1 MFNTLIGRY
10 GGVAGVGGA
19 GVEASGGSE
28 IITSTHKYHVFTSP
42 GTLTLTNS
50 GEVEY
55 LVIAGGGAGGRGSP
69 GNRHGGGGGAGGIRN
84 GTLDSLTPGAYPITV
99 GTGGSEP
106 GNAGSAAPAG
116 ADGNDSTFATITS
129 TGGGGGGNGIN
140 SSPPHDKLDGRS
152 GGSGG
157 GGASEHHDH
166 SGTGGLGNTPPTTPP
181 QGNVGS
187 NAGAVMPQGRYYGG
201 GGGSLY
207 GYSDDTSYQRSS
219 NYGHRSSS
227 FPQFSSTI
235 LAPAIPSA
243 LQTAISTT
251 GKFGGGGQGS
261 HGFSPLDSYGVSF
274 YIGFVHGPHP
284 ADIAAVGGAGV
295 GGYDP
300 GPSSP
305 VNRQGGAAV
314 NGSGAGGGG
323 SYDNQT
329 AGDGGDGIV
338 IIRYEL

>member
-55 LVIAGGGAGGRGSP
+55 LVIAGGGAGGRGSS
-69 GNRHGGGGGAGGIRN
+69 GSRHGGGGGAGGIRN

-106 GNAGSAAPAG
+106 GGAGSAAPAS

-129 TGGGGGGNGIN
+129 TGGGGGGNGS
-140 SSPPHDKLDGRS
+140 SSPYDNLDGRD

-166 SGTGGLGNTPPTTPP
+166 TGDGGQGNTPPTTPP

-187 NAGAVMPQGRYYGG
+187 HAGGVIPQGKWYGG

-207 GYSDDTSYQRSS
+207 GYLDGTSYQRGK
-219 NYGHRSSS
+219 NQGHSASPFS
-227 FPQFSSTI
+227 QFNSTI

-243 LQTAISTT
+243 LETAISTT
-251 GKFGGGGQGS
+251 GNFGGGGQGS
-261 HGFSPLDSYGVSF
+261 HGFSPNDPFGPY
-274 YIGFVHGPHP
+274 YIGVITEDGAPS
-284 ADIAAVGGAGV
+284 GAGV

-329 AGDGGDGIV
+329 AGNGGSGIV

>member
-1 MFNTLIGRY
+1 MFNTLMGKY
-10 GGVAGVGGA
+10 GGVAGVGG
-19 GVEASGGSE
+19 GVDASGGSE

-55 LVIAGGGAGGRGSP
+55 LVIGGGGAGGRGSNP
-69 GNRHGGGGGAGGIRN
+69 IRNGGGGGSGGIRH
-84 GTLDSLTPGAYPITV
+84 GILDSLIPGAYPITV
-99 GTGGSEP
+99 GTGGTAPPS
-106 GNAGSAAPAG
+106 AGPAAPAS

-129 TGGGGGGNGIN
+129 TGGGAGGNGIN
-140 SSPPHDKLDGRS
+140 SSPPYDKLDGRS

-157 GGASEHHDH
+157 GGASEHNDH
-166 SGTGGLGNTPPTTPP
+166 EGTGGQGNTPPTTPP

-187 NAGAVMPQGRYYGG
+187 NAGEVIPAGRYYAG
-201 GGGSLY
+201 GGGSLA
-207 GYSDDTSYQRSS
+207 GYPDGTFYQRNSVWGQPAS
-219 NYGHRSSS
+219 P
-227 FPQFSSTI
+227 FPQFGSTI

-243 LQTAISTT
+243 LQTAITT
-251 GKFGGGGQGS
+251 SGNFGGGGQGS
-261 HGFSPLDSYGVSF
+261 HTFGPNDPFFPAF
-274 YIGFVHGPHP
+274 YIGKAHNP
-284 ADIAAVGGAGV
+284 DTSSGAGI
-295 GGYDP
+295 GGHAP
-300 GPSSP
+300 GPSPP
-305 VNRQGGAAV
+305 VLRQGGAAV